1 MLDRIRLFTARA
13 LFALVAVMSL
23 GLGLLLAGVAA
34 VIGVLMIAAL
44 RILAHGADRAA
55 RQGPADGEA
64 ADGRPE
70 VPDGQPA

>member
-44 RILAHGADRAA
+44 RILADGAD

>member
-44 RILAHGADRAA
+44 RILADGAA